1 MKPRVERGGINENN
15 NNNGFSFIVA
25 SPLEVR
31 ANFHNFTARLR
42 SFARSPATQASNPDI
57 VRPSLALTMRCVIG
71 DLLVNTEPTVFIVPG
86 DVFAP
91 VFGQEES
98 IKRPLSSLDLGCL
111 FQLIEVACSDVA

>member
-1 MKPRVERGGINENN
+1 MRRGLAIWQVVVLSERALKPRVERGGINENN

-71 DLLVNTEPTVFIVPG
+71 DLLVNTEPIVCVAPG
-86 DVFAP
+86 DVFTP
-91 VFGQEES
+91 D
-98 IKRPLSSLDLGCL
+98 ILYLG
-111 FQLIEVACSDVA
+111 